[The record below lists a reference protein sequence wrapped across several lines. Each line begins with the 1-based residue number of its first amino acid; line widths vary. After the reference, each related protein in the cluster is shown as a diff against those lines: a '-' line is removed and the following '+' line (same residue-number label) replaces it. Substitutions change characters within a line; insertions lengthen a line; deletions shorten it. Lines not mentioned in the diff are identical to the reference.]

1 MSILDILIGV
11 CLGAVCAITFFSPKI
26 DYALEIT
33 KAITVCEPDLPRNE
47 QCYLVAIPKEIADE

>member
-11 CLGAVCAITFFSPKI
+11 CLGAICAITFFSSKI

-33 KAITVCEPDLPRNE
+33 KAIEICEQSLPRDE
-47 QCYLVAIPKEIADE
+47 QCVITAIPKEIANE